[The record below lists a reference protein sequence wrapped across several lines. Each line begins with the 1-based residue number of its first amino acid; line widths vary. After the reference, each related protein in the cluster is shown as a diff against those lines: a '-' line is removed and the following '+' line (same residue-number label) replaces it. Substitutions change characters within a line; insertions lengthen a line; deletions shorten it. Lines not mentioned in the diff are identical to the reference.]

1 MGRKIYYS
9 EAKKEFK
16 NRKGCESLM
25 RKINIILFLV
35 LCVAIFA
42 NILSIYHNM
51 KQENSN
57 TQADSDEVK
66 LLDVKF
72 FQNGKEIVCNENW
85 YAFNEGEVEIFLTYE
100 GNPNYVELLSAPTG
114 TNVADME
121 EVIHKE
127 YIYSNTGNY
136 TLKVSKDEI
145 GDGTHRFKI
154 RIYELHENISDDI
167 GIYFE

>member
-1 MGRKIYYS
+1 M
-9 EAKKEFK
+9 
-16 NRKGCESLM
+16 
-25 RKINIILFLV
+25 
-35 LCVAIFA
+35 
-42 NILSIYHNM
+42 
-51 KQENSN
+51 
-57 TQADSDEVK
+57 
-66 LLDVKF
+66 
-72 FQNGKEIVCNENW
+72 
-85 YAFNEGEVEIFLTYE
+85 TYE

-154 RIYELHENISDDI
+154 RIYELHENISHDI

>member
-16 NRKGCESLM
+16 NWKGCESLM

-57 TQADSDEVK
+57 TQTDSDEVK

-72 FQNGKEIVCNENW
+72 FQNGE
-85 YAFNEGEVEIFLTYE
+85 
-100 GNPNYVELLSAPTG
+100 
-114 TNVADME
+114 
-121 EVIHKE
+121 
-127 YIYSNTGNY
+127 
-136 TLKVSKDEI
+136 
-145 GDGTHRFKI
+145 
-154 RIYELHENISDDI
+154 
-167 GIYFE
+167 